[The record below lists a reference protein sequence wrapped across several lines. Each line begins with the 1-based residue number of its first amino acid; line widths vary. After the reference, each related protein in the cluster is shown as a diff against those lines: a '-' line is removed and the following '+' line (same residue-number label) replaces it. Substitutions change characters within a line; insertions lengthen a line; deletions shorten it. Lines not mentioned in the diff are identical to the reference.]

1 MKNTNPSWIGLLNQT
16 LGRVKARYI
25 ESNRIQDNRLN
36 GITTT
41 QASTLI
47 VLSRFFDPIK
57 FC

>member
-1 MKNTNPSWIGLLNQT
+1 MKNTNPSWIGLLNQS
-16 LGRVKARYI
+16 LERVEARYI

>member
-1 MKNTNPSWIGLLNQT
+1 MKNTNPSWIGLLNQS
-16 LGRVKARYI
+16 LERVKARYN

-41 QASTLI
+41 QAFTLI
-47 VLSRFFDPIK
+47 VLGRFFDPIK